1 MDPRSWRGSGC
12 EMRGSPSPRLLA
24 IALFGVCAM
33 RLIALGAL
41 PILDPSEGRYV
52 AIAATMEQGGDWVTP
67 RFPDGT
73 PYWGKPPLYFWLT
86 AAALRVGGHREA
98 AARLPAALGE
108 GLLLLA
114 TWLVGRRLHGATTGL
129 LAALV
134 LASSALV
141 LGAAGVALLDVTL
154 AACVAWACV
163 GFLFAVHENEPARS
177 RFWGLVFFAA
187 LGLGMLAKG
196 PVALVLCALA
206 IGLWSL
212 FCGSLGWIRRL
223 PLATGAA
230 LFLALAAP
238 WYALAER
245 RTPGFLEYFLLQENL
260 LRYVTRDYGD
270 LYGNPHVRPFGTVWT
285 YLLVGFLPWSPLG
298 LAFLWAQRPWRF
310 RSWPRLGSRER
321 FLIAWAIA
329 APLFFTFGRSVLWG
343 YVLPSLPPLAVLFAR
358 LVSRTEAHGVT
369 LEARPAPA
377 ASLARQGLAVTGW
390 VILAAGA
397 TAVAVGATLR
407 LGAPL
412 DLLLMGGVLACL
424 GAWRLRGN
432 PTAFGHA
439 VWVAVAVCALEV
451 SGRLSF
457 WDELAAT
464 RSSFAVVRALEQR
477 PELLECNTIYCGTVP
492 PSVSFYDHDH
502 RSWEG
507 LHCGIEAFRER
518 VEDARCDVVVI
529 DDKDLDRIAPEDR
542 RGLREVYADP
552 RRRILTNAYEALRVP
567 EAVGSRD
574 PGEPSWRQAGR
585 NMKIGS

>member
-1 MDPRSWRGSGC
+1 MV
-12 EMRGSPSPRLLA
+12 GSPSPRLLA
-24 IALFGVCAM
+24 IALFGACAM

-86 AAALRVGGHREA
+86 AAALHVAGHREA
-98 AARLPAALGE
+98 AARVPAALGE

-114 TWLVGRRLHGATTGL
+114 TWLVARRLYGPATGL

-154 AACVAWACV
+154 AACVTWACT
-163 GFLFAVHENEPARS
+163 GFLFAVHEEDPARS
-177 RFWGLVFFAA
+177 RSWGLVFFAG

-212 FCGSLGWIRRL
+212 FCGSLEWIRRL
-223 PLATGAA
+223 PLASGAA

-270 LYGNPHVRPFGTVWT
+270 LYGNPHVRAFGTVWT
-285 YLLVGFLPWSPLG
+285 YLLAGSLPWSPLG
-298 LAFLWAQRPWRF
+298 LAFLWVQRPWRF
-310 RSWPRLGSRER
+310 RSWARLASRER
-321 FLIAWAIA
+321 FLVAWAIA

-343 YVLPSLPPLAVLFAR
+343 YVLPSLPPLAALFAR

-369 LEARPAPA
+369 LAVRPEPA
-377 ASLARQGLAVTGW
+377 TWLARRGLALTGW
-390 VILAAGA
+390 VILAAA
-397 TAVAVGATLR
+397 ASAVAVGAASG
-407 LGAPL
+407 LGTPL
-412 DLLLMGGVLACL
+412 DLLAMGGVLAGL
-424 GAWRLRGN
+424 GAWRLRAN
-432 PTAFGHA
+432 PTLVGHA
-439 VWVAVAVCALEV
+439 AWVAVAVCVLEV
-451 SGRLSF
+451 SGRFLF

-464 RSSFAVVRALEQR
+464 RSTFSVVKALEQR

-492 PSVSFYDHDH
+492 PSVSFYDHEH

-507 LHCGIEAFRER
+507 LHCATEALRDR
-518 VEDARCDVVVI
+518 VEEAGCEVVVV
-529 DDKDLDRIAPEDR
+529 DDDDLERIAADDR
-542 RGLREVYADP
+542 GGLREIYADP
-552 RRRILTNAYEALRVP
+552 RRRILTNAYEALQVP
-567 EAVGSRD
+567 GGSG
-574 PGEPSWRQAGR
+574 PGIPARHPGGKLGAT
-585 NMKIGS
+585 